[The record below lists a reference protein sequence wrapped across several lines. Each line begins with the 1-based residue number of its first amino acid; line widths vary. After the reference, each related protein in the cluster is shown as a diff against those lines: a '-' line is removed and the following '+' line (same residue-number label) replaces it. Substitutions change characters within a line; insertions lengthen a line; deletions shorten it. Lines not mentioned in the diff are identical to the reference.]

1 MIKNIIFDFDGTLF
15 DSMIIWEDL
24 GERFIRK
31 LGKKPKENLSFE
43 IRNMSMKESAT
54 YLQQEYDINLS
65 VEEII
70 SGINKMLEDFYIN
83 EVLPKEGV
91 VEFLEE
97 LNQRKVSM
105 CIATATD
112 KYLIEAALKRCNIKK
127 YFKEIFTCGEVGENK
142 YSPKIYRE
150 ALKFLNGNRMGTLVF
165 EDAVYA
171 AATAKEDG
179 FKVVSVYD
187 KSEEKQEL
195 LKEISDFYLKDFLS
209 VDSLLREMEE

>member
-24 GERFIRK
+24 GVRFIRK
-31 LGKKPKENLSFE
+31 LGKKPKENLSFD

-70 SGINKMLEDFYIN
+70 LGINKMLEDFYIN

-112 KYLIEAALKRCNIKK
+112 KYLIEAALKRCNIEK
-127 YFKEIFTCGEVGENK
+127 YFKKIFTCGEVGESK

-150 ALKFLNGNRMGTLVF
+150 ALKFLKGNRKDTLVF

-195 LKEISDFYLKDFLS
+195 LKEISYFYLKDFLS